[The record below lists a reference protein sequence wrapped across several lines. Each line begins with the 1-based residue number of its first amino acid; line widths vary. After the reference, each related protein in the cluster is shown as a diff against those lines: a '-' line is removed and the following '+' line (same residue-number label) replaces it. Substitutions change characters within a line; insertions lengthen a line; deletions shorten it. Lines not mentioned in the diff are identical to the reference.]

1 MHEPV
6 GVAVVGAGYWGPNLI
21 RNFLGSKDTVLRWV
35 CDLDVERA
43 QRVLGRR
50 SEVRVTACLDDLL
63 QDPEVEA
70 IAIAT
75 PSCTHL
81 PIGLKALQ
89 AGKHVLMEKPLATS
103 VAEGELLVATAAA
116 HERVLMCDFTFC
128 YTPVVRR
135 LRDMIASNEL
145 GEVLYI
151 DTVRVN
157 LGLVQDDIDVFWD
170 LGPHDL
176 SILDFI
182 LPATYRPVDI
192 AATGA
197 DPLGT
202 GQTCVGYL
210 SMRLASGAIAHVTL
224 NWLSPTKIRQM
235 VVSGSKRMA
244 LWDDLKVGARLS
256 VYDRGVDVTRVL
268 DRDEKASRMVSYRT
282 GDIVTPALPE
292 TEALSAV
299 VSEFAASIREGRAPL
314 TDGVAGLRVLHIL
327 EAAAQS
333 FRSGGTPVPLELSH
347 VPE

>member
-1 MHEPV
+1 MQEPV

-21 RNFLGSKDTVLRWV
+21 RNFLGSADTSLLGV

-50 SEVRVTACLDDLL
+50 SEVRVTASFEELL
-63 QDPEVEA
+63 ADPDIEA
-70 IAIAT
+70 VAIAT
-75 PSCTHL
+75 PSHTHL
-81 PIGLKALQ
+81 PLGLQALR

-103 VAEGELLVATAAA
+103 VEEGERLVATAA
-116 HERVLMCDFTFC
+116 ELQRVLMCDFTFC

-135 LRDMIASNEL
+135 LRDMIASGEL
-145 GEVLYI
+145 GDLLYI

-182 LPATYRPVDI
+182 LPASHRPLDI

-197 DPLGT
+197 DPLRT
-202 GQTCVGYL
+202 GQTCIGYL
-210 SMRLASGAIAHVTL
+210 SMRLSTGAIVHVSL

-256 VYDRGVDVTRVL
+256 LYDRGVEVTPVL
-268 DRDEKASRMVSYRT
+268 DRDEKRHRMVSYRT

-299 VSEFAASIREGRAPL
+299 VSEFANSIREQRAPL

-327 EAAAQS
+327 EAAGKS
-333 FRSGGTPVPLELSH
+333 LHSGGVPIPLELSH
-347 VPE
+347 VQR